1 MIGGYMYKQIEIDY
15 NYLIPYISPDNLYY
29 HYLIYLT
36 NLKVLNDLLL
46 KEKYDYRYSKTDLI
60 KHIDIF
66 NLNIRGE
73 ILYYLSSVVNH
84 ELFFKNLSNNYNN
97 IPEGNLLEDINKSFG
112 SYDNFK
118 RLFKNSALNLKG
130 SGYTYLVKDN
140 QNNLKIMNTSNEDNP
155 IYYGYIPVFNIDLW
169 EHAYYL
175 DYKNKSDYID
185 NFFHLID
192 YKKISLDYT

>member
-1 MIGGYMYKQIEIDY
+1 MYKQIEIDY

>member
-1 MIGGYMYKQIEIDY
+1 MVIHMYKPIIIDY

-29 HYLIYLT
+29 HYNIYLR
-36 NLKVLNDLLL
+36 NLNTLNNLLSQ
-46 KEKYDYRYSKTDLI
+46 EKYDYRYSKTDLI
-60 KHIDIF
+60 KNINIF

-84 ELFFKNLSNNYNN
+84 ELYFNNLSNQYHN
-97 IPEGNLLEDINKSFG
+97 IPTGKLLEKINNAFG

-118 RLFKNSALNLKG
+118 KEFTKSAMNLKG

-140 QNNLKIMNTSNEDNP
+140 NNNLKIINTSNEDNP
-155 IYYGYIPVFNIDLW
+155 IYYGYTPILNIDLW

-175 DYKNKSDYID
+175 DEKNKIDYIE
-185 NFFHLID
+185 NFFNIID
-192 YKKISLDYT
+192 YQKISLEQI

>member
-1 MIGGYMYKQIEIDY
+1 MVIHMYKPIIIDY

-29 HYLIYLT
+29 HYNIYLR
-36 NLKVLNDLLL
+36 NLNTLNNLLSQ
-46 KEKYDYRYSKTDLI
+46 EKYDYRYSKTDLI
-60 KHIDIF
+60 KNINIF

-84 ELFFKNLSNNYNN
+84 ELYFNNLSNQYHN
-97 IPEGNLLEDINKSFG
+97 IPTGKLLERINNTFG

-118 RLFKNSALNLKG
+118 KEFTKSAMNLKG

-140 QNNLKIMNTSNEDNP
+140 NNNLKIINTSNEDNP
-155 IYYGYIPVFNIDLW
+155 IYYGYTPILNIDLW

-175 DYKNKSDYID
+175 DEKNKIDYIE
-185 NFFHLID
+185 NFFNIID
-192 YKKISLDYT
+192 YQKISLEQI